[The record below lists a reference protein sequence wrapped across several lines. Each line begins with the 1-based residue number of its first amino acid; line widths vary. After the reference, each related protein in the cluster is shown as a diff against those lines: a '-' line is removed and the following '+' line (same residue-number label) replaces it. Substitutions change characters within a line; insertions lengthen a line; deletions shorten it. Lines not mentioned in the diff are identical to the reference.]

1 MKDRY
6 SILVIDDQAAIREI
20 VAALLMEFELADH
33 VDVVRSIEEARQV
46 LMNNRWD
53 AVITDMSLGD
63 GNILDLIE
71 SLRQQG
77 CTLPPILLMSGF
89 LYEQSLQRA
98 RSLGIQHIL
107 TKPFTPTDLLDN
119 LKQML
124 APCKKTSG

>member
-1 MKDRY
+1 MKNQC

-46 LMNNRWD
+46 LMNNCWD

-71 SLRQQG
+71 SLLRQG
-77 CTLPPILLMSGF
+77 YTLPPILLMSGF
-89 LYEQSLQRA
+89 LFDQSLQRA
-98 RSLGIQHIL
+98 KSLGIKHIL
-107 TKPFTPTDLLDN
+107 TKPFIPSDLLDH
-119 LKQML
+119 LQQML